1 MKIKGLRK
9 NEFQKLLELSTKES
23 FILFDNH
30 YYKQTDGVAMG
41 SPLAPIL
48 ANIFLSHWEQIWLDN
63 CPLQFKPDY
72 YRRYVD
78 DTFVLFRDESH
89 VNKFNKY
96 LNSRHAN
103 IRFSCEVEN
112 DHVLNFLDILI
123 RREDRFVTSIYRKPT
138 FSGIYSHFNSYA
150 PLIYKKGLIDCL
162 VFRIFHLCSTWSIIH
177 DEIKNLKGFLLNN
190 KYPLDFIDQIRS
202 TIRRILDK
210 LILKSRPRDMND
222 NIKEHIICLPFLGK
236 QTVIIRRKLRQL
248 FSSLYPTGKLKI
260 IFKTGSKLGNIFT
273 YKDKTPFHMQSL
285 LLYLFTCSS
294 CNATYVGKTKRHNK
308 IRMCE
313 HLGVS
318 SKTGK
323 KLKYNDSQASEVRK
337 HLEAFKH
344 EGDFDDFKIL
354 GFAKNDFE
362 LLIKETLVI
371 SKLRPTLN
379 KQNDSFK
386 LKLF

>member
-1 MKIKGLRK
+1 MH
-9 NEFQKLLELSTKES
+9 T
-23 FILFDNH
+23 
-30 YYKQTDGVAMG
+30 Y
-41 SPLAPIL
+41 
-48 ANIFLSHWEQIWLDN
+48 
-63 CPLQFKPDY
+63 
-72 YRRYVD
+72 
-78 DTFVLFRDESH
+78 
-89 VNKFNKY
+89 
-96 LNSRHAN
+96 
-103 IRFSCEVEN
+103 
-112 DHVLNFLDILI
+112 
-123 RREDRFVTSIYRKPT
+123 
-138 FSGIYSHFNSYA
+138 
-150 PLIYKKGLIDCL
+150 
-162 VFRIFHLCSTWSIIH
+162 
-177 DEIKNLKGFLLNN
+177 
-190 KYPLDFIDQIRS
+190 
-202 TIRRILDK
+202 
-210 LILKSRPRDMND
+210 
-222 NIKEHIICLPFLGK
+222 
-236 QTVIIRRKLRQL
+236 
-248 FSSLYPTGKLKI
+248 
-260 IFKTGSKLGNIFT
+260 T
-273 YKDKTPFHMQSL
+273 YKDKTPFHIQSL